1 MAISKT
7 TNDNNQDY
15 RQAEE
20 MIEQSI
26 ASMGEMTHIEYEST
40 TSRNDKP
47 PRHTLLRKF
56 LGRWIRSMGQG

>member
-1 MAISKT
+1 MIISKT
-7 TNDNNQDY
+7 TNDNSQDY

-20 MIEQSI
+20 MIEEAI

-47 PRHTLLRKF
+47 PRHTLLRRLF
-56 LGRWIRSMGQG
+56 GRWLRLLGQG

>member
-26 ASMGEMTHIEYEST
+26 ANMGEMTHIEYEST

-47 PRHTLLRKF
+47 PRHTLLRRI